1 MTFRQIAAM
10 LCMTLSFTT
19 VATSAHA
26 EDIDLYTGGVV
37 DGGRPN
43 VIFILDNSANWS
55 ASNGAANC
63 TYDDGGAAPSS
74 QGKKMGIEQCA
85 LNNAIYALQP
95 AVVNGVEQPSKYN
108 IGFMFFNEGSNTGG
122 YPRKALIELNRT
134 NAAAL
139 LTMIKGLG
147 INTDKTNNP
156 SFAQT
161 MHEAYLYFKGAAP
174 YQGKAGTKYDA
185 TAFSG
190 TRYALP
196 ISNPCQK
203 NFLIIITNGS
213 PDYNTAGTDT
223 TLLAGDGG
231 ITTAITYPTSFVSA
245 NDQKSVA
252 DEYARFLYGTDLS
265 TSASSQ
271 NIVTHTIA
279 VTGAA
284 SDGNYPNF
292 WAGVSRA
299 GGGKAYTASDAA
311 TIKAKILDLFNEIQS
326 VNSVFTSSSLPV
338 SVNTQGTYLNQI
350 FMGVFRPDIN
360 DTPRWMG
367 NLKQYQFCLD
377 SLQKLYLGDAN
388 CLDAVS
394 STTGFL
400 TPLAS
405 SFWSTTSSYWNF
417 GTYMAGSP
425 SDAPDGN
432 IVEKGG
438 AAQKQRGLT
447 PATRTLYT
455 CPTSGCAAGLLSTSP
470 FNTTTIS
477 TSSTT
482 NQANFGVST
491 SAALSNLINW
501 VRGQDLLDE
510 NGDGSTSDMR
520 ASIHGDVLHS
530 RPVVVNYGGTT
541 GIVAFYGAND
551 GIFRAVNASQ
561 TGTTAGQELWGFVA
575 PEFYGKYLRLYN
587 NSPVLKFPNTVAGIS
602 PTPQPKDYFFDG
614 PVGVYQQ
621 LDSAGA
627 TTRVI
632 LYIGMRRGGRFI
644 YALDVTTPTAP
655 RFLWKKGCT
664 STTSGTTTC
673 DSGFSSIGQTWS
685 TPKVAKVR
693 GNANPVVIFGG
704 GYDNAAEDAE
714 PAGTTTMGNSVYV
727 LDALLGTVVKTF
739 TSAAMTKSIPS
750 DITLIDRDF
759 DGNYD
764 RAYATDMGGN
774 VWRMDIDDTLP
785 ANWTINKLASLS
797 TASNSRKF
805 FFPADVVPTRNFDA
819 VLIGSGDREHPLS
832 TSAANSVLNRFYM
845 IKDLDTGKT
854 PSATYV
860 TVNDNDVDSLSD
872 LFNATSSAYDQTKR
886 GWFVNLGTGEK
897 VVNAPTTIAGFVHF
911 GTNKP
916 KANDVGQCTNLGV
929 AQGYTVDFLQ
939 GKPNRPVNFVGGGL
953 PPSPVAGLVSIN
965 TNGTTKKVP
974 FIIGGGDDG
983 SGTLQ
988 NASAIAGSDVKIAVP
1003 VSRRRTY
1010 WHKKID

>member
-1 MTFRQIAAM
+1 MTFRQIAAI
-10 LCMTLSFTT
+10 LGTTLSFMTGA
-19 VATSAHA
+19 VPAHA

-55 ASNGAANC
+55 ANNGAANC

-95 AVVNGVEQPSKYN
+95 ALVNGVEQPSKYN
-108 IGFMFFNEGSNTGG
+108 IGFMFFNEGSVSGG
-122 YPRKALIELNRT
+122 YPRKALLELNRA
-134 NAAAL
+134 NATAL

-147 INTDKTNNP
+147 INSDKSNNP

-174 YQGKAGTKYDA
+174 YQGNSGTKYDPA
-185 TAFSG
+185 AFSG
-190 TRYALP
+190 GKYVLP
-196 ISNPCQK
+196 VSNPCQK
-203 NFLIIITNGS
+203 NFLIAITNGD

-223 TLLAGDGG
+223 ALLSSDGG
-231 ITTAITYPTSFVSA
+231 NTTAISYPTSFVSS
-245 NDQKSVA
+245 NDQKSLA

-265 TSASSQ
+265 TSQSSQ
-271 NIVTHTIA
+271 NIVTHTIS
-279 VTGAA
+279 VIGAP
-284 SDGNYPNF
+284 SDGLFPNF
-292 WAGVSRA
+292 WTGVSRA

-360 DTPRWMG
+360 DAPRWMG

-377 SLQKLYLGDAN
+377 SLQKLYLGDVN
-388 CLDAVS
+388 CLNAVS

-400 TPLAS
+400 TPLATS
-405 SFWSTTSSYWNF
+405 YWTSASTYWNF
-417 GTYMAGSP
+417 GTYMAGSA
-425 SDAPDGN
+425 SDSPDGN

-455 CPTSGCAAGLLSTSP
+455 CPTSGCSAGLLSTSP

-477 TSSTT
+477 TSSAT
-482 NQANFGVST
+482 NQTSFGVGSST
-491 SAALSNLINW
+491 ALSNLINW
-501 VRGQDLLDE
+501 IRGQDLFDE

-520 ASIHGDVLHS
+520 SSIHGDVLHS

-561 TGTTAGQELWGFVA
+561 TGTNAGQELWGFIA

-587 NSPVLKFPNTVAGIS
+587 NSPVVKFPNTVAGIL

-621 LDSAGA
+621 LDTTGA
-627 TTRVI
+627 TTKVI

-655 RFLWKKGCT
+655 KFLWKKGCYT
-664 STTSGTTTC
+664 NASGTTSC
-673 DSGFSSIGQTWS
+673 DSGFSSMGQTWS
-685 TPKVAKVR
+685 TPKVAKVK
-693 GNANPVVIFGG
+693 GNANPVLIFGG
-704 GYDNAAEDAE
+704 GYDNVAEDAE
-714 PAGTTTMGNSVYV
+714 PAGSTTMGNSVYV
-727 LDALLGTVVKTF
+727 LDALLGTVVRTF
-739 TSAAMTKSIPS
+739 SGTAMTKSIPS

-764 RAYATDMGGN
+764 RAYATDLGGN
-774 VWRMDIDDTLP
+774 VWRMDIDDTSP
-785 ANWTINKLASLS
+785 SNWTISKLASLS
-797 TASNSRKF
+797 TASNPRKF
-805 FFPADVVPTRNFDA
+805 FYPADVVPTRNFDA
-819 VLIGSGDREHPLS
+819 VLVGSGDREHPLAN
-832 TSAANSVLNRFYM
+832 SAANLVLNRFYM

-854 PSATYV
+854 PSSPYT
-860 TVNDNDVDSLSD
+860 TINDNDVDSLSD
-872 LFNATSSAYDQTKR
+872 LFNATSTAYDQSKH
-886 GWFVNLGTGEK
+886 GWFVNLGAGEK

-916 KANDVGQCTNLGV
+916 AANTVGQCTNLGV

-939 GKPNRPVNFVGGGL
+939 GNPRPPVNFVGGGL
-953 PPSPVAGLVSIN
+953 PPSPVAGLGSI
-965 TNGTTKKVP
+965 TSGVITKRVP

-983 SGTLQ
+983 SGTMQ